1 MRYVLDTNIVLAYLR
16 KHTIWNLIEEPFE
29 IYDSETIVF
38 VPAVVIGKLESI
50 AVQNDWGQKKKQD
63 LEVFVNEF
71 IRVDQLNDEIITA
84 YSKIDAFSQGRLE
97 GKPLNDSARNMGKND
112 LWIAATASILD
123 ATLITTDKDFQH
135 LHTHFLDVAYF
146 DLNKN

>member
-38 VPAVVIGKLESI
+38 VPAVVIGELESI

-135 LHTHFLDVAYF
+135 LHTHFLEVAYF
-146 DLNKN
+146 ELK

>member
-38 VPAVVIGKLESI
+38 VPAVVIGELESI

-135 LHTHFLDVAYF
+135 LHTHFLQVAYF
-146 DLNKN
+146 ELQ